1 MFWTDHSLDDV
12 SWLAGGGAQA
22 DLVISTRVRLAR
34 NLAGRRFPHHAEPSE
49 LLAILDEI
57 SACLMTRASFAGGW
71 DLNLADHEPLQ
82 RKCLQEMHL
91 ASPVLVRQPEGRGL
105 IVSPAMDRA
114 VMVNEEDHLRLQVF
128 RSGFEPKEACDAAL
142 ELDHELEQ
150 ELDLAYSTDLGYL
163 TACPTNVGTGFRIS
177 VLIHLPALVLA
188 GEIEKILNSLRQLQF
203 VVRGLYGEGSA
214 VRGALFQ
221 ISNLTTL
228 GRSEQTLTRD
238 FARHVSKVIQYER
251 MARDHLRRRD
261 PIGVEDMV
269 QRSLAVLSNAR
280 LLTTQEVVERL
291 SHVRVG
297 VALGILP
304 PISLAVLNRILILHR
319 SAHLQLW
326 SGRTAAGKERSRLRA
341 QRVRELL
348 AQNIQ
353 A

>member
-1 MFWTDHSLDDV
+1 LFWTDHSLDDV

-142 ELDHELEQ
+142 EPTAPT
-150 ELDLAYSTDLGYL
+150 LAT
-163 TACPTNVGTGFRIS
+163 
-177 VLIHLPALVLA
+177 
-188 GEIEKILNSLRQLQF
+188 
-203 VVRGLYGEGSA
+203 
-214 VRGALFQ
+214 
-221 ISNLTTL
+221 
-228 GRSEQTLTRD
+228 
-238 FARHVSKVIQYER
+238 
-251 MARDHLRRRD
+251 
-261 PIGVEDMV
+261 
-269 QRSLAVLSNAR
+269 
-280 LLTTQEVVERL
+280 
-291 SHVRVG
+291 
-297 VALGILP
+297 
-304 PISLAVLNRILILHR
+304 
-319 SAHLQLW
+319 
-326 SGRTAAGKERSRLRA
+326 
-341 QRVRELL
+341 
-348 AQNIQ
+348 
-353 A
+353 